1 MRRQSAV
8 LLLAA
13 LAAVTGLRLS
23 VVATNTNEAMRCAI
37 ACGHAFGMTK
47 GAACCPMTETPG
59 SGPVLR
65 TCSRGGNSAVAP
77 LAPRPIL
84 LSFCERVPKPDGS
97 RPTDTAV
104 SATVRSA
111 FLRAPEKVPLL
122 LG

>member
-8 LLLAA
+8 LLLAV
-13 LAAVTGLRLS
+13 LAVAAGLRLS
-23 VVATNTNEAMRCAI
+23 VVVTDTEAMRCAI
-37 ACGHAFGMTK
+37 ACGHAFGVPK

-59 SGPVLR
+59 SGPVLKA
-65 TCSRGGNSAVAP
+65 CSRGGDSAVAP

-84 LSFCERVPKPDGS
+84 LSFSGRVPKPDGS
-97 RPTDTAV
+97 RPTDVAV